1 MKRVYGRQGFTL
13 LELLTVIAII
23 AILAAILFPVMKAA
37 KDRAKTT
44 ACITHLHDIGVGLQ
58 TYRTDN
64 NVYPTCLL
72 GYFNTGLMMDSA
84 KGGLYPEYVRD
95 IKTFTCPSI
104 GAGNVDSATVPLWV
118 LNPGTGV
125 PAQVTYYFGDSYDW
139 TDQTGTGGAIPTYAK
154 MWVPPGTGGGPPAA
168 GAVDTMF
175 VADPDK
181 GNSEAVDYARQLRF
195 RDPDAT
201 TVVTWCMNHKGTG
214 KAQVLFLSGSVLP
227 VSALKMSTDAVP
239 GGLKVMYRA
248 AVP

>member
-64 NVYPTCLL
+64 NVYPTVLL
-72 GYFNTGLMMDSA
+72 GYWVQDQPMESA
-84 KGGLYPEYVRD
+84 RGGVYPEYVRD
-95 IKTFTCPSI
+95 IKSFTCPSI
-104 GAGNVDSATVPLWV
+104 GTGNETDKVTLTVLDEM
-118 LNPGTGV
+118 GV
-125 PAQVTYYFGDSYDW
+125 EVSRDFYFGDSYDW
-139 TDQTGTGGAIPTYAK
+139 TDQTGTGGAIPTYAR
-154 MWVPPGTGGGPPAA
+154 MWAPPAA
-168 GAVDTMF
+168 DGSADLSKVNAFT
-175 VADPDK
+175 ADPDK
-181 GNSEAVDYARQLRF
+181 PNTADVDYARQLRF
-195 RDPDAT
+195 RNPEAN

-214 KAQVLFLSGSVLP
+214 KAQVLFLSGSVVP
-227 VSALKMSTDAVP
+227 VPANRMATGAAP

-248 AVP
+248 VQ